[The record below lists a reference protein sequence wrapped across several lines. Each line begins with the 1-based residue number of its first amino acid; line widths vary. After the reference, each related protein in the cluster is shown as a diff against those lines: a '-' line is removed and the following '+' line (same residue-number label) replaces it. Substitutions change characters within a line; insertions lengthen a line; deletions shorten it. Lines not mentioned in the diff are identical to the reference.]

1 VFTAILAAVIG
12 LLTEGSTAMPHWNFS
27 GEDLARQAD
36 DFEDVYPEPDNI
48 FWWLRV
54 IGRISGFIAAMALG
68 ALFML
73 LVMGRP

>member
-1 VFTAILAAVIG
+1 
-12 LLTEGSTAMPHWNFS
+12 MPHWNVS
-27 GEDLARQAD
+27 DEDLARQAD
-36 DFEDVYPEPDNI
+36 DFEDYPEPDNI

-54 IGRISGFIAAMALG
+54 IGRIAGFIAAMALG